1 MATVFWGVYSVLLA
15 GFMPLGSTVKA
26 VAYQKTLKRLKKA
39 VRPKGL
45 EC

>member
-1 MATVFWGVYSVLLA
+1 VVATVYNVLLDA
-15 GFMPLGSTVKA
+15 FMPLGSTVKA

-45 EC
+45 GC